1 MDDRS
6 DPLFHPAGAAPQGAF
21 DLSGRHG
28 QPEQPAHLFAD
39 LVNAADHAQFQAPAG
54 SSVGDAVVQPHQI
67 HRPTA
72 DVRHDD
78 GRLVQQFRLGQDGG
92 IALGKQGHLLD
103 GDGVVLPLVAK
114 RDGAPIP
121 IQV

>member
-6 DPLFHPAGAAPQGAF
+6 DPLVHPAGTAPQGAF

-39 LVNAADHAQFQAPAG
+39 LINAADHAKFQAPAG
-54 SSVGDAVVQPHQI
+54 SGVGDAVIQPHQI
-67 HRPTA
+67 HRPA
-72 DVRHDD
+72 ANVRHND
-78 GRLVQQFRLGQDGG
+78 GRLVQQFRLGQYGG

-114 RDGAPIP
+114 RDSASIP